1 MAQAKSS
8 GVAINRAKPW
18 QLILFTM
25 NDVAFNVY
33 FAGINYLSYFATGV
47 VGFSVVAAANMLT
60 AMRVFD
66 GIIDPPIGVL
76 IDKCNT
82 RFGKFRP
89 FMVGGNLIVAVSLLL
104 MYYTTSGIPSGIG
117 RILYFLLLY
126 ALYIIGYSLQSV
138 ATRAAQSTLTSD
150 PKQLP
155 MVSVVSG
162 AGCTVVYAAIQ
173 MLVSNYLIVKHG
185 DMNEGF
191 FQDLVLYLIVGAAV
205 LTVLAVIGIWEKDQ
219 PKYYNVGA
227 AAPGGKPK
235 VRLRDYWD
243 IIKGNRGLQ
252 MLILA
257 ASTDKLAST
266 VANNSIVGIMVFGI
280 ICGNYAVS
288 GQISAYTAI
297 PTFILLILGATY
309 AGRMGQRNAVTVFS
323 ALAILFQALI
333 LAMFVFG
340 DPTQI
345 GSNAVVTTVFIV
357 LFVLRAG
364 CMGVPS
370 SLVIPMIADCADYE
384 LYRTGRFVPGMMGT
398 LFTFVDQTI
407 SAFSNTIVGLL
418 IATIGYTSVQP
429 SVDDPLTTPIFV
441 MAMFLWCGLPI
452 LGWICSLIG
461 MKFTPLTKEKMA
473 EVEEKIAVLKAAHAD
488 EENT

>member
-1 MAQAKSS
+1 
-8 GVAINRAKPW
+8 
-18 QLILFTM
+18 M

-89 FMVGGNLIVAVSLLL
+89 FMVGGNLVMAVSLLL

-219 PKYYNVGA
+219 PK
-227 AAPGGKPK
+227 
-235 VRLRDYWD
+235 
-243 IIKGNRGLQ
+243 
-252 MLILA
+252 
-257 ASTDKLAST
+257 
-266 VANNSIVGIMVFGI
+266 
-280 ICGNYAVS
+280 
-288 GQISAYTAI
+288 
-297 PTFILLILGATY
+297 
-309 AGRMGQRNAVTVFS
+309 
-323 ALAILFQALI
+323 
-333 LAMFVFG
+333 
-340 DPTQI
+340 
-345 GSNAVVTTVFIV
+345 
-357 LFVLRAG
+357 
-364 CMGVPS
+364 
-370 SLVIPMIADCADYE
+370 
-384 LYRTGRFVPGMMGT
+384 
-398 LFTFVDQTI
+398 
-407 SAFSNTIVGLL
+407 
-418 IATIGYTSVQP
+418 
-429 SVDDPLTTPIFV
+429 
-441 MAMFLWCGLPI
+441 
-452 LGWICSLIG
+452 
-461 MKFTPLTKEKMA
+461 
-473 EVEEKIAVLKAAHAD
+473 
-488 EENT
+488 

>member
-1 MAQAKSS
+1 
-8 GVAINRAKPW
+8 
-18 QLILFTM
+18 M

-89 FMVGGNLIVAVSLLL
+89 FMVGGNLVMAVSLLL

-150 PKQLP
+150 PKQRP

-205 LTVLAVIGIWEKDQ
+205 LTVLAMIGIWEKDQ

-323 ALAILFQALI
+323 ALAIL
-333 LAMFVFG
+333 
-340 DPTQI
+340 
-345 GSNAVVTTVFIV
+345 S
-357 LFVLRAG
+357 R
-364 CMGVPS
+364 
-370 SLVIPMIADCADYE
+370 
-384 LYRTGRFVPGMMGT
+384 R
-398 LFTFVDQTI
+398 
-407 SAFSNTIVGLL
+407 
-418 IATIGYTSVQP
+418 
-429 SVDDPLTTPIFV
+429 
-441 MAMFLWCGLPI
+441 
-452 LGWICSLIG
+452 
-461 MKFTPLTKEKMA
+461 
-473 EVEEKIAVLKAAHAD
+473 
-488 EENT
+488 